1 MEHSSEDILTK
12 RISETDLPIRVK
24 NALERFNIFHVSQL
38 LELRESFLTRIN
50 GIGKLGYVDILKF
63 LDKNNLKRN

>member
-1 MEHSSEDILTK
+1 MENYSEDILNK
-12 RISETDLPIRVK
+12 RISETDLPSRVK
-24 NALERFNIFHVSQL
+24 NALERFNIFHVSQI

-63 LDKNNLKRN
+63 LDKHNLKRT